1 MTQNLERYPTLI
13 NCTTTKMPVVARSVV
28 VFDPQTQ
35 RSLLPQLVNLHAAC
49 IEQDNTIATFLPP
62 LNHSKMLDWWS
73 QRADEVAQGTRDIVM
88 CYVQSDESQ
97 SPALGG
103 FVTLAKP
110 PSDTGPFR
118 ATVEKLLVS
127 PAHRRLGIA
136 KLVMEKVEELA
147 AEKGRTMIVRFDG
160 LCVGCCDAC

>member
-1 MTQNLERYPTLI
+1 
-13 NCTTTKMPVVARSVV
+13 MPVVTSVV
-28 VFDPQTQ
+28 VFNPQTQ
-35 RSLLPQLVNLHAAC
+35 RPMLPQLVNLHAAC

-62 LNHSKMLDWWS
+62 LDHGRMLEWWS
-73 QRADEVAQGTRDIVM
+73 QRADEVAQGTRDIIM

-97 SPALGG
+97 SPVLGG

-110 PSDTGPFR
+110 PSETGPFR

-136 KLVMEKVEELA
+136 KLVMEKVEALA

-160 LCVGCCDAC
+160 LCVGCYDTC